1 MLRGVGHVRQ
11 RRGAARPD
19 VRVVSI
25 VISDT
30 EELER
35 VGAVSTDRY
44 RQLVDRGREL
54 VGVLSGCQ
62 FALGDLALEIEPMR
76 SWGGSVPGSTVIATL
91 ELFAEEIGV
100 PYKTIDTYR
109 WVSSRWPVGRRD
121 PAVGW
126 TVHKTLAAIHDERE
140 RFAAIADPPEHPR
153 LGRMWTQDG
162 ARRLVGQT
170 VDHPVT
176 VQEKVTAIHDLAKDE
191 RVAVAVAADLLR
203 RPEVAFKAMADRTA
217 RHIVNRAQIDH
228 AVAGTDVARE
238 KVAAGRVVLEKVVHA
253 AGFVE
258 LVGACAAF
266 VAAAGRIVPS
276 LAQLEFTDT
285 EQATVAGQLVR
296 VRAAADW
303 IEHAVESGNVSL
315 DEGLAELLRGR

>member
-1 MLRGVGHVRQ
+1 MLRGVGQ
-11 RRGAARPD
+11 SGSAALRRALM
-19 VRVVSI
+19 RVVSV

-30 EELER
+30 GER
-35 VGAVSTDRY
+35 EKIGSVSTERY
-44 RQLVDRGREL
+44 RQLVDRGRQL
-54 VGVLSGCQ
+54 VGVLTGCQ

-76 SWGGSVPGSTVIATL
+76 SWGGSVPGSAVIATL

-100 PYKTIDTYR
+100 PYKTVDTYR
-109 WVSSRWPVGRRD
+109 WVSSRWPAERRD

-126 TVHKTLAAIHDERE
+126 TVHKTLAAIHDEDE
-140 RFAAIADPPEHPR
+140 RFAAIGNPPEHPR
-153 LGRMWTQDG
+153 LGRVWTQDG
-162 ARRLVGQT
+162 AKRLVGQS
-170 VDHPVT
+170 VEHPVT
-176 VQEKVTAIHDLAKDE
+176 VQEKVSAIHDLARDE
-191 RVAVAVAADLLR
+191 QVAVAVAADLLR

-228 AVAGTDVARE
+228 AIAGTDIARE
-238 KVAAGRVVLEKVVHA
+238 KVAAGRVALEKVVHA

-266 VAAAGRIVPS
+266 VAAAGRIVPQLS
-276 LAQLEFTDT
+276 QLEFTDS

-315 DEGLAELLRGR
+315 DESLAELLRGR

>member
-1 MLRGVGHVRQ
+1 M
-11 RRGAARPD
+11 
-19 VRVVSI
+19 
-25 VISDT
+25 ISDV
-30 EELER
+30 EDLER
-35 VGAVSTDRY
+35 VGSVSCERY

-76 SWGGSVPGSTVIATL
+76 SWGGSMPGSTAIATL
-91 ELFAEEIGV
+91 VLFAEEIGV
-100 PYKTIDTYR
+100 PYKTVDTYR
-109 WVSSRWPVGRRD
+109 WVASRWPVARRD
-121 PAVGW
+121 PGVGW
-126 TVHKTLAAIHDERE
+126 TVHKTLAAIHDQDE
-140 RFAAIADPPEHPR
+140 RFAAIAHPPEHPR
-153 LGRMWTQDG
+153 LGRVWTQDG
-162 ARRLVGQT
+162 AKRLVGQS

-176 VQEKVTAIHDLAKDE
+176 VQEKVSAIHDLARDE
-191 RVAVAVAADLLR
+191 QVAVAVAADLLR

-238 KVAAGRVVLEKVVHA
+238 KVEAGRAAIEKVVHA

-266 VAAAGRIVPS
+266 VAASGRIVPS
-276 LAQLEFTDT
+276 LAQLEFTDA
-285 EQATVAGQLVR
+285 EQQTVAGQLVR

-315 DEGLAELLRGR
+315 DEALAELLRGR

>member
-1 MLRGVGHVRQ
+1 M
-11 RRGAARPD
+11 
-19 VRVVSI
+19 RVVSV

-30 EELER
+30 GER
-35 VGAVSTDRY
+35 EKIGSVSTERY
-44 RQLVDRGREL
+44 RQLVDRGRQL
-54 VGVLSGCQ
+54 VGVLTGCQ

-100 PYKTIDTYR
+100 PYKTVDTYR
-109 WVSSRWPVGRRD
+109 WVSSRWPAERRD

-126 TVHKTLAAIHDERE
+126 TVHKTLAAIHDEDE
-140 RFAAIADPPEHPR
+140 RFAAIGNPPEHPR
-153 LGRMWTQDG
+153 LGRVWTQDG
-162 ARRLVGQT
+162 AKRLVGQS
-170 VDHPVT
+170 VEHPVT
-176 VQEKVTAIHDLAKDE
+176 VQEKVSAIHDLARDE
-191 RVAVAVAADLLR
+191 QVAVAVAADLLR

-228 AVAGTDVARE
+228 AIAGTDIARE
-238 KVAAGRVVLEKVVHA
+238 KVAAGRVALEKVVHA

-266 VAAAGRIVPS
+266 VAAAGRIVPQLS
-276 LAQLEFTDT
+276 QLEFTDS

-315 DEGLAELLRGR
+315 DESLAELLRGR

>member
-1 MLRGVGHVRQ
+1 M
-11 RRGAARPD
+11 
-19 VRVVSI
+19 RVVSV

-30 EELER
+30 GER
-35 VGAVSTDRY
+35 EKIGSVSTERY
-44 RQLVDRGREL
+44 RQLVDRGRQL
-54 VGVLSGCQ
+54 VGVLTGCQ

-100 PYKTIDTYR
+100 PYKTVDTYR
-109 WVSSRWPVGRRD
+109 WVSSRWPVERRD

-126 TVHKTLAAIHDERE
+126 TVHKTLAAIHDEDE
-140 RFAAIADPPEHPR
+140 RFAAIGNPPEHPR
-153 LGRMWTQDG
+153 LGRVWTQDG
-162 ARRLVGQT
+162 AKRLVGQS
-170 VDHPVT
+170 VEHPVT
-176 VQEKVTAIHDLAKDE
+176 VQEKVSAIHDLARDE
-191 RVAVAVAADLLR
+191 QVAVAVAADLLR

-228 AVAGTDVARE
+228 AIAGTDIARE
-238 KVAAGRVVLEKVVHA
+238 KVAAGRVALEKVVHA

-266 VAAAGRIVPS
+266 VAAAGRIVPQLS
-276 LAQLEFTDT
+276 QLEFTDS

-315 DEGLAELLRGR
+315 DESLAELLRGR